1 MQPKLIA
8 LATVAMMWCVTS
20 AAQANENDIVGLWN
34 SPKKDSRVFIYKENN
49 QYYGKVVWGSGTQ
62 TKDEKNPDAT
72 LRNRDLTGL
81 VILKHFT
88 YDGRGVFLD
97 GTIYD
102 PHNGQTYSC
111 KMTLKNTDQLLIR
124 GYLGISL
131 FGRTETWTKQN

>member
-8 LATVAMMWCVTS
+8 LATAAMVWCVTL
-20 AAQANENDIVGLWN
+20 AAQVNENDIVGVWN
-34 SPKKDSRVFIYKENN
+34 SPNKDSRVVIYKENN
-49 QYYGKVVWGSGTQ
+49 LYYGKVVWGSGTQ
-62 TKDEKNPDAT
+62 TKDEENPDVT

-88 YDGRGVFLD
+88 YD

-111 KMTLKNTDQLLIR
+111 KMTLKNTYQLLIR

-131 FGRTETWTKQN
+131 FGRTEIWTKQN